1 MIEIAIMATSFASK
15 DNEKSP
21 RKILSKKF
29 HFRAKKDKRSAKMK
43 SFTPFFQ
50 KNNNRI
56 LEFYVVKK
64 PPQGRRTAVRGR
76 RRGVL
81 IMLYCSKIF
90 L

>member
-1 MIEIAIMATSFASK
+1 MIEIAIIATSFASK

-50 KNNNRI
+50 K
-56 LEFYVVKK
+56 K
-64 PPQGRRTAVRGR
+64 QQ
-76 RRGVL
+76 
-81 IMLYCSKIF
+81 
-90 L
+90 